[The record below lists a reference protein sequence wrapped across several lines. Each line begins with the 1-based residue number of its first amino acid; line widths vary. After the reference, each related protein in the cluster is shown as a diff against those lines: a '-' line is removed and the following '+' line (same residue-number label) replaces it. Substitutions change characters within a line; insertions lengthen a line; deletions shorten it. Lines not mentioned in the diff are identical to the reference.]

1 MTFFAIAFRNLLLVA
16 AGFGLL
22 AAQQV
27 PERLAKELE
36 EYHQGGDPVHQAK
49 VLAKLGGYQVEYAK
63 TQFDEGDDVA
73 SLHTLEMYRDEVRM
87 TEKALKDTGVNAE
100 KKPAGFKDL
109 QISLRETIR
118 RIDDLIFTVPVEK
131 RPFFRDIRAD
141 LAGVQNELID
151 LLFPRQPGKNPKK
164 QSLHL

>member
-1 MTFFAIAFRNLLLVA
+1 MTFFAIAFRNLSLFA

-49 VLAKLGGYQVEYAK
+49 IVAKLGSSQVEYAK
-63 TQFDEGDDVA
+63 SQLDAGDDVA
-73 SLHTLEMYRDEVRM
+73 SLHTLQAYRDEVRE

-109 QISLRETIR
+109 QISLRESIR
-118 RIDDLIFTVPVEK
+118 RIDDMILSMPVDE
-131 RPFFRDIRAD
+131 RQFFREVRTD
-141 LAGVQNELID
+141 LSNVQNELID